1 MKNKLVA
8 VLFIIV
14 FVLLVAVIFS
24 LLNDGQDAAGIGD
37 VRLNAKETQSAVVTS
52 MPTFAPA
59 ETTAEPT
66 LLPLPTEAPTP
77 TPLPTPTPTPAPTPA
92 PVGTELGTGSFESA
106 SPVQGLNIV
115 ADWSA
120 KTVDDSTVAVAVTV
134 STVSYSLHLEPA
146 RSVNIT
152 LAGQY
157 ATLDVGAITYDG
169 STMAKNELA
178 STTFNVDLPVGSS
191 NSYTLAVEWH
201 FGGAYMNTPI
211 DVLECG
217 GNITLVR

>member
-8 VLFIIV
+8 VLFIVV

-24 LLNDGQDAAGIGD
+24 LLNDGQDTTSIDD
-37 VRLNAKETQSAVVTS
+37 VRLDAKETQSTVVTS
-52 MPTFAPA
+52 VPTFAPA
-59 ETTAEPT
+59 EANAEPT
-66 LLPLPTEAPTP
+66 PLPLPTATPAPTP
-77 TPLPTPTPTPAPTPA
+77 IPTPTPAHTPTPVPA
-92 PVGTELGTGSFESA
+92 GTELGSGSFESA

-120 KTVDDSTVAVAVTV
+120 KSVDDSTVAVTVTV
-134 STVSYSLHLEPA
+134 STMSYSLHLEPA
-146 RSVNIT
+146 RSLNIA
-152 LAGQY
+152 LNGEY

-169 STMAKNELA
+169 NTMAKNELA
-178 STTFNVDLPVGSS
+178 SKTFNVDLPVGSS
-191 NSYTLAVEWH
+191 NSYTLSVEWH

-217 GNITLVR
+217 GSISLVR

>member
-8 VLFIIV
+8 VLFIVV

-24 LLNDGQDAAGIGD
+24 LLNDGQDTTNIDD
-37 VRLNAKETQSAVVTS
+37 VRLNATETQSPVITS
-52 MPTFAPA
+52 LPTFAPA
-59 ETTAEPT
+59 EATAEPT

-77 TPLPTPTPTPAPTPA
+77 TPIPTPTPEPTPTPV
-92 PVGTELGTGSFESA
+92 PVGTDLGSGSFEST

-120 KTVDDSTVAVAVTV
+120 KTVDDSTVAVTVTV
-134 STVSYSLHLEPA
+134 STMSYSLHLEPA

-157 ATLDVGAITYDG
+157 ATLDVGAVTYDG
-169 STMAKNELA
+169 SSMAKK
-178 STTFNVDLPVGSS
+178 
-191 NSYTLAVEWH
+191 
-201 FGGAYMNTPI
+201 
-211 DVLECG
+211 
-217 GNITLVR
+217 

>member
-37 VRLNAKETQSAVVTS
+37 VRLNAKETQSVVVTS

-59 ETTAEPT
+59 EATAEPT
-66 LLPLPTEAPTP
+66 FLPLPTEA
-77 TPLPTPTPTPAPTPA
+77 PTPTPTPAPTPA
-92 PVGTELGTGSFESA
+92 PVGTELGTGSFEST

-120 KTVDDSTVAVAVTV
+120 KTVDDSTVAVTVTV